1 MIDEV
6 DARLKTWVENVL
18 GTVDIALTPPRET
31 QTDPVIHLYLLQV
44 VPSLTSPD
52 GKRTPVQIMLHYL
65 VAVRAAEPE
74 QAHKLLGELILAAV
88 DNPDFTLEFDP
99 LPMETWIALG
109 VEPQPAFI
117 LKLPLVR
124 ERPEPDTSLVRVPMV
139 LRASSIASLQGVV
152 LGPQDTPL
160 YGALVELPD
169 SRLYQRTDSHGRF
182 RFPTVPADPPVKRV
196 RVSAKGHELETE
208 IDSTGEPVVI
218 RLFEENPP

>member
-18 GTVDIALTPPRET
+18 GTVDVTLTPPREA
-31 QTDPVIHLYLLQV
+31 QTDPVVHLYLLHI
-44 VPSLTSPD
+44 VPSLSSPD
-52 GKRTPVQIMLHYL
+52 GKRAPVQVMLHYL
-65 VAVRAAEPE
+65 VAVRAAQPE
-74 QAHKLLGELILAAV
+74 QAHRLLGDLIVAAIGN
-88 DNPDFTLEFDP
+88 DEFTLEFEP
-99 LPMETWIALG
+99 LSVQTWIALG

-117 LKLPLVR
+117 LKVPLER
-124 ERPEPDTSLVRVPMV
+124 ELPEPDVALVRTPMV

-152 LGPQDTPL
+152 LGPQDLPL

-196 RVSAKGHELETE
+196 RVSAKGHELEMDIE
-208 IDSTGEPVVI
+208 QSAEPLVI
-218 RLFEENPP
+218 RLFEE